1 MRIVARPAV
10 PDEMPVLR
18 RLYEQAMK
26 AYIETIWGWDRDWQD
41 QDFATAY
48 TTSASYVIELDSIL
62 SGYFQVDPDEDR
74 DYLRMLILKPEARS
88 LGVGAKVLAEI
99 LNISRGSGR
108 RLELRV
114 FRINTAARR
123 FYEREGWVVSGEDE
137 VFLRLAHSSQPL
149 SSHSKF
155 PVTRNANSHA
165 FVVC

>member
-1 MRIVARPAV
+1 MPIVARPAV
-10 PDEMPVLR
+10 PEEMPVLWQ
-18 RLYEQAMK
+18 LYEQAMK
-26 AYIETIWGWDRDWQD
+26 AYIETIWGWDRDWQA
-41 QDFATAY
+41 QDFAKAY
-48 TTSASYVIELDSIL
+48 TTSATYAIELDAIL
-62 SGYFQVDPDEDR
+62 SGYFQVDPGEDR

-123 FYEREGWVVSGEDE
+123 FYEREGWVVTGEDE
-137 VFLRLAHSSQPL
+137 AFLCLAHSSQAL
-149 SSHSKF
+149 SSHAKI
-155 PVTRNANSHA
+155 PVTRNANGHA